1 MLSQLLGGYYGIY
14 VVALQAL
21 ISLFV
26 ALSTLVSL
34 DRVLCIVK
42 YLFIRA
48 KSLVTGKLPQHA
60 WNFRPLPNDPENYPT
75 VAIQLPYVPTGLPA
89 PRWSPTIP
97 YWKIQARH
105 HSLPRVARSA

>member
-1 MLSQLLGGYYGIY
+1 MQSQLLAGYYDIY

-21 ISLFV
+21 IALFV

-34 DRVLCIVK
+34 DRVLCIAK

-60 WNFRPLPNDPENYPT
+60 WNFRPLPNDPQNYPS
-75 VAIQLPYVPTGLPA
+75 VAIQLPYVPIGISLHAGPPVPPGISSA
-89 PRWSPTIP
+89 PQSLTLA
-97 YWKIQARH
+97 ARV
-105 HSLPRVARSA
+105 L

>member
-21 ISLFV
+21 ITLFV

-34 DRVLCIVK
+34 DRVLCIAK

-60 WNFRPLPNDPENYPT
+60 WNFRPLPNDPQNYPS
-75 VAIQLPYVPTGLPA
+75 VAIQLPYVLIGLPPHA
-89 PRWSPTIP
+89 GPPVPPVVSSVP
-97 YWKIQARH
+97 
-105 HSLPRVARSA
+105 HSLSRAARVL